1 MTPSN
6 KGTPPQ
12 TTQSAPKTLYPSTQ
26 AELDYINYNPQF
38 NSTLET
44 LVAENAKLG

>member
-26 AELDYINYNPQF
+26 AELDYINYVPLN
-38 NSTLET
+38 NSTLNT
-44 LVAENAKLG
+44 LVGESAKLG